1 VSIFGENATGKSTPT
16 DALEWFLLGKVEHL
30 WREDC
35 NEAALR
41 DVLLSDKNSSVVSLE
56 FSDTALNSSKTLGPD
71 LKDDW
76 RKQLSVQIISGKG
89 SQRTDI
95 SPLGASHG
103 QRQGTQSSRGQVQ
116 EDRTR
121 H

>member
-41 DVLLSDKNSSVVSLE
+41 DVLLSDKDSSVVSLD
-56 FSDTALNSSKTLGPD
+56 SAILP
-71 LKDDW
+71 
-76 RKQLSVQIISGKG
+76 
-89 SQRTDI
+89 
-95 SPLGASHG
+95 
-103 QRQGTQSSRGQVQ
+103 
-116 EDRTR
+116 
-121 H
+121 